1 MGYFQYRLFTIE
13 KYNNTIRRLS
23 LMPRYVLI
31 ALIIFMTLSS
41 FFVYIIIIRIH
52 IYNNNLRLIT
62 LLWLIPMPFIIINF
76 LYFLRLPGEDFRIHR
91 VIGSCRPVIFQIT
104 TLGFNYKSVIET
116 VKSVDY
122 WYNKLLSE
130 HRIEFESEIWVVI
143 EPDGYKKNKRYFSE
157 IEKMAR
163 FIVVPEDYK
172 TLNKT
177 TGKARA
183 LQYACDIRKRDAW
196 IYHQDEETMVGEDTI
211 LGIDEFIKTHKTG
224 VGVGIILY
232 PQNFNGRPSQMQELS
247 RSYMDIMSIFSQR
260 SERNM
265 LVGFHGS
272 HIIVSS
278 DIEDSIGWDFGNRST
293 AEDLNFENAVR
304 RRYKNVF
311 YLLKGFAYEKA
322 ALCKMD
328 QLRQRRRWI
337 RGIME
342 SILRKDI
349 SRIRKTVM
357 IFQLISWFSA
367 ALSLFL
373 FVLVIIY
380 KFSIII
386 PELAF
391 LSPFI
396 WFLMLIQYYSGYSMH
411 RQYIKKLS
419 VYVLIKNGLIG
430 AFVDMISPWYAIL
443 RLKYT
448 PKKDFI
454 KKDV

>member
-1 MGYFQYRLFTIE
+1 MGYFQYKLFTID
-13 KYNNTIRRLS
+13 KYNNTIRKLS
-23 LMPRYVLI
+23 LMPKYVFI
-31 ALIIFMTLSS
+31 VLIIFMIFSS
-41 FFVYIIIIRIH
+41 FLVYIIIIRIH
-52 IYNNNLRLIT
+52 VYNSSIRLIT
-62 LLWLIPMPFIIINF
+62 LLWLVPMPFIIINF
-76 LYFLRLPGEDFRIHR
+76 LYFLKLPGEDFRIHR
-91 VIGSCRPVIFQIT
+91 VIGKCKPVIFQIT
-104 TLGFNYKSVIET
+104 TLGFNYKSLIET

-130 HRIEFESEIWVVI
+130 HRIEFDAEIWVVI

-157 IEKMAR
+157 IEKISK
-163 FIVVPEDYK
+163 FIVVPEDYQTK
-172 TLNKT
+172 NKT
-177 TGKARA
+177 KGKARA
-183 LQYACDIRKRDAW
+183 LQHACDIRKCDAW

-211 LGIDEFIKTHKTG
+211 LGIDEFIKTHDRG
-224 VGVGIILY
+224 IGVGIILY
-232 PQNFNGRPSQMQELS
+232 PQNFSGKPSQMQELS

-260 SERNM
+260 TEKNM

-278 DIEDSIGWDFGNRST
+278 DIENDIGWDFGDKST

-304 RRYKNVF
+304 RKYKNVF

-342 SILRKDI
+342 AILRKDMGKT
-349 SRIRKTVM
+349 RKAVM
-357 IFQLISWFSA
+357 ILQLISWFSA
-367 ALSLFL
+367 AMSIFL
-373 FVLVIIY
+373 FILVIIY

-396 WFLMLIQYYSGYSMH
+396 WFLMALQYYSGYTMH

-419 VYVLIKNGLIG
+419 IYVLIKNGIIG
-430 AFVDMISPWYAIL
+430 AIVDMISPWYAIL
-443 RLKYT
+443 KVKYN